1 MSRWIKVNISLV
13 THSAGSL
20 LDYKEY
26 YKNKSNKGVTDT
38 LSLHKVERNT
48 LKKIYK
54 ALDKFRD
61 NILPHYKSKEL
72 CKKIEFIINPI
83 FREKFEF
90 EENDA
95 FIHRYDSK
103 ILIQLYATLRN
114 INNDDEH
121 IQREIKRI
129 FYQSKIHFI
138 ESGVAVISDS
148 YIGTDT
154 LLYSSLKNEIT
165 IYKNKI
171 KGIYRISNM
180 INNEVDFNYDEE
192 NDTWFELNYVRYTV
206 EEINNNK
213 EYFEKLFEEFGI
225 LYKFI
230 PIDY

>member
-90 EENDA
+90 KENDA